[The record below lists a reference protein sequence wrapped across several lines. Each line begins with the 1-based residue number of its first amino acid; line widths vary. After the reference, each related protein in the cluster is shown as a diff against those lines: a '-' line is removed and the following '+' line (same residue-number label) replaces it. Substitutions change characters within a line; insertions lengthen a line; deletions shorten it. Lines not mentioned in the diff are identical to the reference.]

1 MCNENLNCYNK
12 VCGTKQTMVSLTT
25 QIVGNDDVESN
36 RGGSVVE
43 VRVPATSSKTTSKT
57 SKLC

>member
-1 MCNENLNCYNK
+1 MCNENLNCYNT
-12 VCGTKQTMVSLTT
+12 TKFVEQNKPWCVSHNSKFDES

-43 VRVPATSSKTTSKT
+43 V
-57 SKLC
+57 